1 VPATLVLVTP
11 EVTAAE
17 LPAFSKEFNM
27 ENALWAS
34 DPANS
39 LNIST
44 KNILQTSFI
53 SMGGKADYFENSREA
68 KAVMSAPSVG
78 VFRFVVEGLTD
89 PKAREL
95 WWLVERQKPEAV
107 KTLVSVTKQKSP
119 LGADAVKILAVVKP
133 TFEKTETELLA
144 APVSMATYESIEAL
158 LTESQGIELKKAA
171 ARYKELG
178 KAKELKDELQ
188 ARSIYRQ
195 CQEQL
200 VSQKGGAPEAG
211 KANLAT
217 LAQKFPNTKYG
228 QLAAGK

>member
-1 VPATLVLVTP
+1 MLVTP

-44 KNILQTSFI
+44 QNILQTSFI
-53 SMGGKADYFENSREA
+53 SMGGKADYFKNSREA
-68 KAVMSAPSVG
+68 KAVMSAPSG
-78 VFRFVVEGLTD
+78 GEFRYVVDGLTD
-89 PKAREL
+89 PKARDL
-95 WWLVERQKPEAV
+95 WWMVERQKPEAV
-107 KTLVSVTKQKSP
+107 KVLVSVTKQKSP
-119 LGADAVKILAVVKP
+119 LGVDAAKILAVVKS
-133 TFEKTETELLA
+133 TFEKSETELLA
-144 APVSMATYESIEAL
+144 APVSIATYESLEAL
-158 LTESQGIELKKAA
+158 LTESQGVELKKAA
-171 ARYKELG
+171 VRFKELG

-188 ARSIYRQ
+188 ARSIYQQ
-195 CQEQL
+195 CQELL

-217 LAQKFPNTKYG
+217 LAKKFPNTKYG

>member
-1 VPATLVLVTP
+1 MLVTP

-27 ENALWAS
+27 ESALWAS

-53 SMGGKADYFENSREA
+53 SMGGKADFFENA
-68 KAVMSAPSVG
+68 GQVKTIMSAPSGG
-78 VFRFVVEGLTD
+78 VFRYAVDGLTD

-95 WWLVERQKPEAV
+95 WWMVERQKPEAV
-107 KTLVSVTKQKSP
+107 KVLVSVTKQKSP
-119 LGADAVKILAVVKP
+119 LGADATKILAVVKSV
-133 TFEKTETELLA
+133 FESHETELISGS
-144 APVSMATYESIEAL
+144 VTMATYESLEAL
-158 LTESQGIELKKAA
+158 LTESQGVELKKSAV
-171 ARYKELG
+171 RYKELG

-195 CQEQL
+195 CQELL

>member
-1 VPATLVLVTP
+1 VLVTP
-11 EVTAAE
+11 EVTAAD

-53 SMGGKADYFENSREA
+53 SMGGKADFFENA
-68 KAVMSAPSVG
+68 GQVKTIMSAPSGG
-78 VFRFVVEGLTD
+78 VFRYAVEGLID

-95 WWLVERQKPEAV
+95 WWMVERQKPEAV
-107 KTLVSVTKQKSP
+107 KTLVLVTKQKSP
-119 LGADAVKILAVVKP
+119 LGADAVKILAVVKS
-133 TFEKTETELLA
+133 TFEKSETELLA
-144 APVSMATYESIEAL
+144 APASIATYESLEAL
-158 LTESQGIELKKAA
+158 LTESQGVELKKAA
-171 ARYKELG
+171 VRFKELG

-188 ARSIYRQ
+188 ARSIYQQ
-195 CQEQL
+195 CQELL

-217 LAQKFPNTKYG
+217 LAKKFPNTKYG